1 MSEFA
6 TAVRL
11 HRHIASTS
19 DSIPLEAYLRSCD
32 TYTGV
37 QAELMNYVA
46 DVTCA
51 SEQVSARLLFA
62 AHVGRAFFADYGM
75 DAFASYDD
83 NDETVY
89 LTLVAVQADEMSVHL
104 CERLVTALRRLQRY
118 CPHYAGCRFEQVTQF
133 GLCRVA
139 FYKE

>member
-11 HRHIASTS
+11 HRHISQPG
-19 DSIPLEAYLRSCD
+19 DFPLEHYLRCSD
-32 TYTGV
+32 FYRGV
-37 QAELMNYVA
+37 QADLLQYVA
-46 DVTCA
+46 DVTTVA
-51 SEQVSARLLFA
+51 EHVSDRLLFA

-139 FYKE
+139 FYTE